1 MNNSLIPPIN
11 PNIINEET
19 NKTLKQLFKSKI
31 NGSFLIKIKSAVII
45 KLGIQPLDY
54 YNIRFD
60 SERIVT
66 GRDET
71 PEYDICRMIVGI
83 HRHHSI
89 FLSKEEIRNNEK
101 SESYQKQIV
110 KETIEKIKLRQYGN
124 AFFRKKQLIIG
135 DEFLYFPVPYELF
148 VMCMKSIV
156 LLNNSCN
163 WLAVNYGD
171 IVSTALS
178 ALTLM
183 ENNFLS
189 NAYPLCRGMI
199 ELYIKTLI
207 LQKHPK
213 AIKAYDEFSNFEIEQ
228 SCCSQKYPEKFN
240 EQVVEK
246 NLSSI
251 VQIIRI
257 ELPDDLIGKY
267 THRDYLGAVMKLGVK
282 REKVGDIIVENNGAD
297 IIIDKEIAKF
307 LEQNLSELTRFSK
320 STITVEDIQNL
331 RNVEVKKEEI
341 EIIVASLRLD
351 NVASELARCS
361 RSKIIEIMN
370 TERVFVNF
378 QVETKKTKQIK
389 EGDMITIRGKGRFF
403 IKEIIGQTRSGR
415 TILKVEKFV

>member
-11 PNIINEET
+11 PNMFNPNVINEET
-19 NKTLKQLFKSKI
+19 NKTLKQLFKGKI
-31 NGSFLIKIKSAVII
+31 NGSFLIKIKSTVII
-45 KLGIQPLDY
+45 KLGIQLLEY
-54 YNIRFD
+54 YNFHFD

-71 PEYDICRMIVGI
+71 SEYDICRMIVGI

-110 KETIEKIKLRQYGN
+110 KETIEKIKLRQYGS

-135 DEFLYFPVPYELF
+135 DEFLYFPVPYDLF
-148 VMCMKSIV
+148 AMCMKFV
-156 LLNNSCN
+156 LLLNNSSN
-163 WLAVNYGD
+163 RLAVNYGD

-207 LQKHPK
+207 LQKHPE

-240 EQVVEK
+240 ELYEK
-246 NLSSI
+246 RKNQSSKSKVDYLHYGWLDSVSDYNSTANNRYSI
-251 VQIIRI
+251 YGIFDYLESESNGTQFNSLNDIKR
-257 ELPDDLIGKY
+257 LYKMCHGY
-267 THRDYLGAVMKLGVK
+267 THGSAIHVK
-282 REKVGDIIVENNGAD
+282 YPLLQYF
-297 IIIDKEIAKF
+297 EISMM
-307 LEQNLSELTRFSK
+307 LYY
-320 STITVEDIQNL
+320 VV
-331 RNVEVKKEEI
+331 RNVFTEI
-341 EIIVASLRLD
+341 CNISNIDISDNEP
-351 NVASELARCS
+351 NVA
-361 RSKIIEIMN
+361 EIVD
-370 TERVFVNF
+370 RDFA
-378 QVETKKTKQIK
+378 
-389 EGDMITIRGKGRFF
+389 
-403 IKEIIGQTRSGR
+403 
-415 TILKVEKFV
+415 ILKEQYRIRSTENFDLYYGLSNFK